1 MPKVISRILFIQ
13 SLLLVLNSIDNIS
26 VLADTTNDK
35 IKLNAQT
42 SNSDNKTEDKTSQAG
57 NIIPGRIISLQSAFK
72 KASENNKEIDIAKY
86 DIAIAKAQIKIA
98 KAIAN
103 PRFSLQYGFGPAF
116 TIILAGNPQQFGL
129 QFDLQLAGKRTK
141 NINYANANYQL
152 TYLQLEALLFDI
164 HNRTRRAYAELVA
177 AEAYEDLIEAQRKT
191 ALDLENIA
199 QKRYDAGKAPMN
211 EVFLARLGVNQF
223 DIQRNQ
229 AKLRLKQASANLTQ
243 LIGEVPQKVE
253 IIDVDDNGLFNLTAA
268 SSSIVPSPKRNLPN
282 LDELLPVAINS
293 RPDLKVLVQQAYVD
307 KLAINVAQAKR
318 IPDLYIDSGY
328 QFTTFFKHQPYD
340 AYPYNVPNS
349 PGCYLNIQAEIPILY
364 QYQGEI
370 QQAKAVLSQDF
381 DQINQQKLQIANDIV
396 TGYESVL
403 LARANVLKYQ
413 IKLIP
418 KAQKVSN
425 LAFKGY
431 SVGKGDLSTAI
442 LARQQYQQILA
453 SYFDSVVAYQNA
465 WADLEKA
472 MGVAL
477 KLE

>member
-57 NIIPGRIISLQSAFK
+57 NIIPDRIISLQSAFK

-98 KAIAN
+98 KAVAN

-141 NINYANANYQL
+141 NINYANANYKL

-199 QKRYDAGKAPMN
+199 QKRYDAIAFKSQVRN
-211 EVFLARLGVNQF
+211 FLSF
-223 DIQRNQ
+223 W
-229 AKLRLKQASANLTQ
+229 
-243 LIGEVPQKVE
+243 
-253 IIDVDDNGLFNLTAA
+253 
-268 SSSIVPSPKRNLPN
+268 
-282 LDELLPVAINS
+282 
-293 RPDLKVLVQQAYVD
+293 
-307 KLAINVAQAKR
+307 
-318 IPDLYIDSGY
+318 Y
-328 QFTTFFKHQPYD
+328 QF
-340 AYPYNVPNS
+340 
-349 PGCYLNIQAEIPILY
+349 YL
-364 QYQGEI
+364 
-370 QQAKAVLSQDF
+370 VL
-381 DQINQQKLQIANDIV
+381 
-396 TGYESVL
+396 
-403 LARANVLKYQ
+403 
-413 IKLIP
+413 
-418 KAQKVSN
+418 
-425 LAFKGY
+425 
-431 SVGKGDLSTAI
+431 
-442 LARQQYQQILA
+442 
-453 SYFDSVVAYQNA
+453 
-465 WADLEKA
+465 
-472 MGVAL
+472 
-477 KLE
+477 

>member
-1 MPKVISRILFIQ
+1 
-13 SLLLVLNSIDNIS
+13 
-26 VLADTTNDK
+26 
-35 IKLNAQT
+35 
-42 SNSDNKTEDKTSQAG
+42 
-57 NIIPGRIISLQSAFK
+57 
-72 KASENNKEIDIAKY
+72 
-86 DIAIAKAQIKIA
+86 
-98 KAIAN
+98 
-103 PRFSLQYGFGPAF
+103 
-116 TIILAGNPQQFGL
+116 
-129 QFDLQLAGKRTK
+129 
-141 NINYANANYQL
+141 
-152 TYLQLEALLFDI
+152 
-164 HNRTRRAYAELVA
+164 
-177 AEAYEDLIEAQRKT
+177 
-191 ALDLENIA
+191 
-199 QKRYDAGKAPMN
+199 MN